1 MTSTA
6 VHAGNDQPINFFNLF
21 ISSKRPDNKT
31 SGDYTRRDIVDDS
44 LQRWFERSN
53 IIKPVTF
60 KAIPAGEIFGA
71 DQVIVK
77 FSLRD
82 LYQDQFVLLRGLLEF
97 SRPKEISISSNNSEK
112 TFQLHIGKDK
122 VSAITAYMERILD
135 LLVKEIRFKE
145 SLKAVIRFEQAT
157 RLEQSRL
164 YRELQTTIQ

>member
-21 ISSKRPDNKT
+21 VSSKRTANKT
-31 SGDYTRRDIVDDS
+31 HDELAHRDLVDDS
-44 LQRWFERSN
+44 FQRWFKNSN
-53 IIKPVTF
+53 VIEPVTF
-60 KAIPAGEIFGA
+60 KSIPAGEIFGA

-77 FSLRD
+77 FRLAD
-82 LYQDQFVLLRGLLEF
+82 LYEDQFVLLRGLLEF

-112 TFQLHIGKDK
+112 TFQFHIGRDK
-122 VSAITAYMERILD
+122 VLAITTYLDKILA
-135 LLVKEIRFKE
+135 LFAKEIRFKE

-164 YRELQTTIQ
+164 YRELRTTIQ

>member
-21 ISSKRPDNKT
+21 ISSKRTDNKSHDEPT
-31 SGDYTRRDIVDDS
+31 HKHIVDNS

-53 IIKPVTF
+53 VIRSVTF
-60 KAIPAGEIFGA
+60 KAIPAGEIFQA

-77 FSLRD
+77 FRLED

-97 SRPKEISISSNNSEK
+97 SRPKEISISSNKGEK
-112 TFQLHIGKDK
+112 SFQFQIGRDK
-122 VSAITAYMERILD
+122 VLAISTYLD
-135 LLVKEIRFKE
+135 KIIDLFVKEIRFKE

-157 RLEQSRL
+157 RVEQTRL
-164 YRELQTTIQ
+164 YRELRTTIQ

>member
-21 ISSKRPDNKT
+21 ISSKRTTKT
-31 SGDYTRRDIVDDS
+31 QEELTHRDIVDDS
-44 LQRWFERSN
+44 FQRWFERSN
-53 IIKPVTF
+53 VIEPVTF
-60 KAIPAGEIFGA
+60 KPILAGEIFGA

-112 TFQLHIGKDK
+112 TFQLHFGRDK
-122 VSAITAYMERILD
+122 VLAITTYLDKILA
-135 LLVKEIRFKE
+135 LFAKEIRFKE

-164 YRELQTTIQ
+164 YRELRTTIQ

>member
-21 ISSKRPDNKT
+21 ISSKKT
-31 SGDYTRRDIVDDS
+31 AKTQEQLTHRDIVDDS
-44 LQRWFERSN
+44 FQRWFERSN
-53 IIKPVTF
+53 VIEPVTF

-97 SRPKEISISSNNSEK
+97 SRPKEISIATNNSEK
-112 TFQLHIGKDK
+112 TFQFHIGRDK
-122 VSAITAYMERILD
+122 VLAITTYLDKILD
-135 LLVKEIRFKE
+135 LFVKEIRFKE

-164 YRELQTTIQ
+164 YRELRTTIQ